1 MRQEFYPEIEGRT
14 YVAPQYGH
22 EITVRVGDD
31 LDQAGCIAM
40 SREAMEELGV
50 RDGDYV
56 EIYGAWMQRAKAV
69 LSKEKDI
76 TVVRIHRRIREALP
90 CAIGQ
95 HVGIRKA
102 IRNTTP
108 K

>member
-1 MRQEFYPEIEGRT
+1 MRQEFYAKVEGRT

-22 EITVRVGDD
+22 EISVRLGED
-31 LDQAGCIAM
+31 LDQEGSIAM
-40 SREAMEELGV
+40 SKEAMEELGV
-50 RDGDYV
+50 REGEMV
-56 EIYGAWMQRAKAV
+56 EIYGAWIQRAKTV

-76 TVVRIHRRIREALP
+76 TVVRIHRKIRDALP

-95 HVGIRKA
+95 TVGIRS
-102 IRNTTP
+102 TTP